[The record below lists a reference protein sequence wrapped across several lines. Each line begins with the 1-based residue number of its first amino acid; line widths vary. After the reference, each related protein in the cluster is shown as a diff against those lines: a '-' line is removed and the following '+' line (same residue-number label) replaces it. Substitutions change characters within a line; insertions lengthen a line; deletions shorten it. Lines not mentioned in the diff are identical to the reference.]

1 MHCKHSVAAY
11 LDVQSLIF
19 FNLFLQVLIKNTLGL
34 QAVLWRRVS
43 FTLEE
48 IGVGAINYQLVRQTL
63 LFNYHNFKTTTKKE
77 INICCSL

>member
-1 MHCKHSVAAY
+1 MHSKHRVAAY

-19 FNLFLQVLIKNTLGL
+19 FDLFLQVLIKNTLGL

-48 IGVGAINYQLVRQTL
+48 IGEGGLLTISLSDKHYCVTTITL
-63 LFNYHNFKTTTKKE
+63 RPLQKKK
-77 INICCSL
+77 